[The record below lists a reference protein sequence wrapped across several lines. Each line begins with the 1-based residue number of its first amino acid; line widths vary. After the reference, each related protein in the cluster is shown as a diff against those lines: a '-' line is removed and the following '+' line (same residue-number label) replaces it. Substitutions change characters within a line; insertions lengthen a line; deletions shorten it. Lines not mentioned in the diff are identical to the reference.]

1 MARKPEGMHEFEA
14 LMRPLAKVPKAQLD
28 AEVEKD
34 AKRKAA
40 KKAKPK
46 KKQPKS

>member
-1 MARKPEGMHEFEA
+1 MSKKPEGMPKFER

-40 KKAKPK
+40 KKLKKKKPK
-46 KKQPKS
+46 S